1 MLLTHVVLVLEST
14 KEKSGHIAERFGG
27 RSRVNKKK
35 KKKKKKVMRWL
46 DAVAIKERN

>member
-27 RSRVNKKK
+27 RSRVKKK